1 MKEDEARLAVR
12 IQPCATSNEVAGMS
26 QETLRLKIAAPP
38 QKGRA
43 NRELVAFLSQRL
55 GLKRNSVEIL
65 SGHTARN
72 KVIRIRGLSKEE
84 VLKRLLPQQGAM
96 NRLL

>member
-1 MKEDEARLAVR
+1 
-12 IQPCATSNEVAGMS
+12 MS

-38 QKGRA
+38 QNGRA
-43 NRELVAFLSQRL
+43 NQELVVFLSQQL
-55 GLKRNSVEIL
+55 GLKRDSVEIL

-84 VLKRLLPQQGAM
+84 VLKRLLPQQENM

>member
-1 MKEDEARLAVR
+1 
-12 IQPCATSNEVAGMS
+12 MS

-43 NRELVAFLSQRL
+43 NQELVVFLSRQL
-55 GLKRNSVEIL
+55 GLKRDSVEII

-72 KVIRIRGLSKEE
+72 KVIRIRGLSKDE
-84 VLKRLLPQQGAM
+84 VLKRLLPQQGNM

>member
-1 MKEDEARLAVR
+1 VTGL
-12 IQPCATSNEVAGMS
+12 I

-38 QKGRA
+38 QQGRA
-43 NRELVAFLSQRL
+43 NRDLVVFLSRLL
-55 GLKRNSVEIL
+55 GLKRDSVEIL

-84 VLKRLLPQQGAM
+84 ALKRLLPHGDV

>member
-1 MKEDEARLAVR
+1 
-12 IQPCATSNEVAGMS
+12 MS

-43 NRELVAFLSQRL
+43 NRELVVFLSRRL
-55 GLKRNSVEIL
+55 GLKRDSVEIL

-72 KVIRIRGLSKEE
+72 KVLRIRGLSKEA

>member
-1 MKEDEARLAVR
+1 
-12 IQPCATSNEVAGMS
+12 MS

-43 NRELVAFLSQRL
+43 NRELVVFLSRQL
-55 GLKRNSVEIL
+55 VLKRDSVEIL

-84 VLKRLLPQQGAM
+84 VLKRLLPQQGNM